1 MAKERYMTHDE
12 IMDQI
17 AKDSADDLAKAI
29 YHTFRTEEGKSV
41 LAWILNQ
48 CGLFETRPERMK
60 PELIAL
66 GNRILQAGHMQI
78 TGDMG
83 AYTTAVIESYEHSDL
98 EKVERS

>member
-1 MAKERYMTHDE
+1 MDKH
-12 IMDQI
+12 DQI
-17 AKDSADDLAKAI
+17 SEHLRQEGEDELAKAI

-41 LAWILNQ
+41 LAWLLHQ

-66 GNRILQAGHMQI
+66 GNRLLQAGHMQI

-83 AYTTAVIESYEHSDL
+83 IYTTAVIESYVHSDL